1 MFIYKKLGKFTY
13 NVIEDESAIK
23 PFLLKWIGKEWEAD
37 HAEFPDQLW
46 TLEWMQSLPVMT
58 FKVEIVEF
66 EKIIP
71 RKDLMEYQTGSYN
84 FIEEL
89 NRRASEREES
99 MLRGISIEPLL
110 VRGDNMELM
119 DGYTRYMVLRK
130 HQQGE
135 VYAYVG
141 ALGEQQRAAS
151 KN

>member
-1 MFIYKKLGKFTY
+1 
-13 NVIEDESAIK
+13 
-23 PFLLKWIGKEWEAD
+23 
-37 HAEFPDQLW
+37 
-46 TLEWMQSLPVMT
+46 MQSLSEMT

-71 RKDLMEYQTGSYN
+71 RKDLMEYQIGSYN

-110 VRGDNMELM
+110 VRGGDMELM

-130 HQQGE
+130 HRQDKL
-135 VYAYVG
+135 YAYIG
-141 ALGEQQRAAS
+141 A
-151 KN
+151 